1 VEATVNWK
9 SCNEGKRDQQLQK
22 IVAMAWLHAVHKASG
37 DHSKPKLVYGR
48 KTGVKF
54 AYHP

>member
-1 VEATVNWK
+1 M
-9 SCNEGKRDQQLQK
+9 QK
-22 IVAMAWLHAVHKASG
+22 IVAMTWLHAVHKASG